1 MVALKMSKERIRQI
15 DSYLKRKSRDKNLFI
30 VDAKKAL
37 KTSEHTISKRL
48 NALNIMSTGQDTKV
62 LENTI
67 TELNKWLKENSFTVQ
82 GKKYFDNEEFI
93 KKVQEL
99 ENIQAEKAAIKRASY
114 ISKNVLDLKG
124 AEPLKIG
131 RGKKVKALGEA
142 LDNNPEFKKAYKA
155 RHGSLKI
162 ATLTNDQLNTLN
174 DTLAKLVRYKEILPA
189 DAITE
194 AEFLKRI
201 GLSKSNVDSLRT
213 NAEIKATMRGK
224 KFNELFKPTVLK
236 NQGTFY
242 SATGLNAKIKQ
253 YKDFMDLEFLQDKT
267 IERANKFKNSEVIQ
281 KFLDNKDT
289 DLWTKKGRAKA
300 LSVLGKGTTPY
311 EASYA
316 MSTLARAY
324 NGEKLREI
332 NVRPNKAK
340 GEFIW
345 KHLTSLKERDPWS
358 APVYHEGLRQVDRE
372 LKGVGS
378 FRTFKDTY
386 TLKMNEIFDE
396 MGTPKKYRTSI
407 NEIVGV
413 KGPYRNQMAPYSAF
427 VDLTRSDL
435 NRYIAGQQ
443 SDLSKAMAYLEE
455 YKKDR
460 LKFSNKIKQFNEG
473 LYTKGRGFVKGT
485 NPKRLA
491 SIAAKFGQEAADQVK
506 LASLVE
512 GTDVESVYSKADL
525 DRWKKKGLDLRKSAK
540 QKGYFIDVKG
550 ARPFFEVTVE
560 DLKKAVA
567 GLGKKDKLRYCSLLA
582 RGGLPGDCAAAIEND
597 PIKTA
602 RILSEAPETSGVM
615 GKVRNVAK
623 GFLGALGR
631 FGPAAGK
638 YGAIAAAGAVA
649 QPLVKQ
655 FRNDD
660 PSTYLTDP
668 DQQAG
673 MLTALIEGERPKP
686 RSEILDWGMGA
697 GQLGATAAAIPGSGA
712 MYKARRGLLERKIPK
727 AGPISE
733 AGLTA
738 GDYIKRTGKGYGKL
752 RAGAGVGMKL
762 LSGMFT
768 PAGLLAT
775 EPLRIA
781 QKRREGE
788 SWGEIGTDPMLWMG
802 PAFAP
807 SMTRMATRGMNP
819 ASLLPKLLRLGMSRA
834 ALAAM
839 GPVGWAGLA
848 ASLGWTG
855 YEQYQDYKK
864 GRGFFASEE

>member
-1 MVALKMSKERIRQI
+1 MVALPMSKERIRQI
-15 DSYLKRKSRDKNLFI
+15 DSYLKRKSRDNNLFFN
-30 VDAKKAL
+30 DAKADL
-37 KTSEHTISKRL
+37 KTSEPTLSKRL
-48 NALNIMSTGQDTKV
+48 KV
-62 LENTI
+62 LNLKTSGQGTEVLESTI
-67 TELNKWLKENSFTVQ
+67 KELNKWIRENSFTVQ
-82 GKKYFDNEEFI
+82 GKKYFDNGEFV
-93 KKVQEL
+93 KKLKEL
-99 ENIQAEKAAIKRASY
+99 ENIQSQEAAVQRAHY
-114 ISKNVLDLKG
+114 IFKDVLDIKG
-124 AEPLKIG
+124 VEPLHAG
-131 RGKKVKALGEA
+131 RGTKVKALGEA
-142 LDNNPEFKKAYKA
+142 FDNNPEFKKAYKA

-162 ATLTNDQLNTLN
+162 VTLDTNQLNTLN
-174 DTLAKLVRYKEILPA
+174 GTLAKLVRYKEILPA

-201 GLSKSNVDSLRT
+201 GLSKSTIDSLRSAPKVKDT
-213 NAEIKATMRGK
+213 LRGK

-236 NQGTFY
+236 NQATFY

-253 YKDFMDLEFLQDKT
+253 YKDFMDQPYLHDTT

-281 KFLDNKDT
+281 KYLDGKNT
-289 DLWTKKGRAKA
+289 ELWAKKGRAKA
-300 LSVLGKGTTPY
+300 LEVLGKGTTAY

-324 NGEKLREI
+324 NGEMIRGLD
-332 NVRPNKAK
+332 VRPNKAK

-345 KHLTSLKERDPWS
+345 KNLTSLKERDPWS

-386 TLKMNEIFDE
+386 TVKMNEIFDD
-396 MGTPKKYRTSI
+396 MKIPKKYRTSI

-443 SDLSKAMAYLEE
+443 SDLSKAMEYLAK
-455 YKKDR
+455 YKNDTA
-460 LKFSNKIKQFNEG
+460 KFQRKIKLFNEQ
-473 LYTKGRGFVKGT
+473 T
-485 NPKRLA
+485 NIKRLA
-491 SIAAKFGQEAADQVK
+491 GITRKFGPEAADQIK

-512 GTDVESVYSKADL
+512 GTDVESVYNKADL
-525 DRWKKKGLDLRKSAK
+525 DRWKKKGLDLRKLAK
-540 QKGYFIDVKG
+540 QKGYFMDVKG

-615 GKVRNVAK
+615 AKVKNIAK

-631 FGPAAGK
+631 FGPKVGK
-638 YGAIAAAGAVA
+638 YGAIAAAGAIA

-655 FRNDD
+655 FMNDD
-660 PSTYLTDP
+660 VSTYLTDP

-673 MLTALIEGERPKP
+673 MLEALIEGERPKP

-697 GQLGATAAAIPGSGA
+697 GQVGATAAAVPGTGA
-712 MYKARRGLLERKIPK
+712 LYKFRRGLSEAKIPK
-727 AGPISE
+727 AGPITE

-738 GDYIKRTGKGYGKL
+738 GDYLSKHAGKDYGKL

-775 EPLRIA
+775 EPFRIA

-788 SWGEIGTDPMLWMG
+788 SWGDIATSPMTWMG

-807 SMTRMATRGMNP
+807 GMTKIATAGMKRG
-819 ASLLPKLLRLGMSRA
+819 SLLPKLLRLGISSSR
-834 ALAAM
+834 LAAM
-839 GPVGWAGLA
+839 GPAGWAALV
-848 ASLGWTG
+848 ASLGWEG
-855 YEQYQDYKK
+855 MKQYEDYKRR
-864 GRGFFASEE
+864 RGFFASEDRLQT

>member
-1 MVALKMSKERIRQI
+1 
-15 DSYLKRKSRDKNLFI
+15 
-30 VDAKKAL
+30 
-37 KTSEHTISKRL
+37 
-48 NALNIMSTGQDTKV
+48 
-62 LENTI
+62 
-67 TELNKWLKENSFTVQ
+67 
-82 GKKYFDNEEFI
+82 
-93 KKVQEL
+93 
-99 ENIQAEKAAIKRASY
+99 
-114 ISKNVLDLKG
+114 
-124 AEPLKIG
+124 
-131 RGKKVKALGEA
+131 
-142 LDNNPEFKKAYKA
+142 
-155 RHGSLKI
+155 
-162 ATLTNDQLNTLN
+162 
-174 DTLAKLVRYKEILPA
+174 
-189 DAITE
+189 
-194 AEFLKRI
+194 
-201 GLSKSNVDSLRT
+201 
-213 NAEIKATMRGK
+213 
-224 KFNELFKPTVLK
+224 
-236 NQGTFY
+236 
-242 SATGLNAKIKQ
+242 
-253 YKDFMDLEFLQDKT
+253 
-267 IERANKFKNSEVIQ
+267 
-281 KFLDNKDT
+281 
-289 DLWTKKGRAKA
+289 
-300 LSVLGKGTTPY
+300 
-311 EASYA
+311 

-324 NGEKLREI
+324 NGETLRGV
-332 NVRPNKAK
+332 NVKPDKAK

-386 TLKMNEIFDE
+386 TEKMNEIFDK

-473 LYTKGRGFVKGT
+473 LYVKGRGFLKGT

-623 GFLGALGR
+623 GFLGFAKRG
-631 FGPAAGK
+631 GK
-638 YGAIAAAGAVA
+638 YGAIAAGGAAAAG
-649 QPLVKQ
+649 LVKT
-655 FRNDD
+655 FMNDD
-660 PSTYLTDP
+660 PTTYLSNE
-668 DQQAG
+668 DQQKNMLIE
-673 MLTALIEGERPKP
+673 MLTGSMDDTPQERP
-686 RSEILDWGMGA
+686 EILDWQLPVLGAEAVAGTAVTAPSTIEAARSARFGKKPSGLTKTALKTLGRGLMTTGTPLGLAALEPLHIA
-697 GQLGATAAAIPGSGA
+697 GQIQQGDSPTDIATNPWNYLGPT
-712 MYKARRGLLERKIPK
+712 
-727 AGPISE
+727 
-733 AGLTA
+733 
-738 GDYIKRTGKGYGKL
+738 
-752 RAGAGVGMKL
+752 
-762 LSGMFT
+762 
-768 PAGLLAT
+768 
-775 EPLRIA
+775 
-781 QKRREGE
+781 
-788 SWGEIGTDPMLWMG
+788 
-802 PAFAP
+802 FAS
-807 SMTRMATRGMNP
+807 SMTKAATKGLGSNMG
-819 ASLLPKLLRLGMSRA
+819 KIMRLGMSPM
-834 ALAAM
+834 ALR
-839 GPVGWAGLA
+839 GLSRFGGYGLA
-848 ASLGWTG
+848 ASLGIQGLQKFDDWRN
-855 YEQYQDYKK
+855 K
-864 GRGFFASEE
+864 RGWFSEE